1 MSTPPLNTKN
11 SGLQELTDDRKVSQL
26 LKEKGPLMIIVYAK
40 WCGHCQK
47 LFRVWEEL
55 AKKTKGKSD
64 VYVIESDNYTL
75 GDVGGFPDMRV
86 VKNGKV
92 AKYHGEPTS
101 EGMKNALLIRLGGK
115 RSRRHGTR
123 RFRSRVRKTTHRTFR
138 RNVPLV

>member
-1 MSTPPLNTKN
+1 
-11 SGLQELTDDRKVSQL
+11 
-26 LKEKGPLMIIVYAK
+26 MIIVYAK